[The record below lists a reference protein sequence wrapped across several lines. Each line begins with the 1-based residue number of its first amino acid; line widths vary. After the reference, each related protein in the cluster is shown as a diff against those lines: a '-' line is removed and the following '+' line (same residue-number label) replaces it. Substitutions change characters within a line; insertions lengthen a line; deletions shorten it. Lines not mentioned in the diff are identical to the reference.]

1 MIIAAWCGETYI
13 TSPLFALAFPSGY
26 SDMRGQGEGIMVN
39 MVYHITQYSL
49 QKAYN
54 PAMMNK
60 ELHLINIQ
68 D

>member
-1 MIIAAWCGETYI
+1 MIIAPVWETYI

-26 SDMRGQGEGIMVN
+26 SDMRGQGEGIIVIL
-39 MVYHITQYSL
+39 VYHITQYSL
-49 QKAYN
+49 QKACN
-54 PAMMNK
+54 PVMMNK